1 MLLFK
6 IIGPVLLNYEFESF
20 WKMYLSAAVEMAA
33 IGEAG
38 LLLETLPECPTKLMA
53 LAYFGEFSDT
63 YTP

>member
-1 MLLFK
+1 M
-6 IIGPVLLNYEFESF
+6 YE
-20 WKMYLSAAVEMAA
+20 SAAVEMAA